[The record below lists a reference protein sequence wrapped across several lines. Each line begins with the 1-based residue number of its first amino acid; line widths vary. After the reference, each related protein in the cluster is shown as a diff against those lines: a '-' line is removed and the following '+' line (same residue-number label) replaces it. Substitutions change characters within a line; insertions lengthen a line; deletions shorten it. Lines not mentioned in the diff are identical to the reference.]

1 MDGGGAVLQSRV
13 KNVFLAEQQ
22 PFGNI
27 AEDKKAASLAVTN
40 LGLLALLLI
49 PCVTNVISQLN
60 VD

>member
-1 MDGGGAVLQSRV
+1 M
-13 KNVFLAEQQ
+13 FLAEQQ